1 VIVIALALILSPQQA
16 ALRTLADQDIR
27 VATVGAAL
35 ARAGGP
41 DLCPGQ
47 HLSTAGLVIQDA
59 AQYSAATRADATVA
73 LGLGDG
79 PTVVGIVP
87 GTAAQVQTGD
97 VVAAVAGVPVVDVPR
112 GGPYARIGQ
121 VEDAI
126 ERAAGSAIALDI
138 RRHGRTMRVALAL
151 VPGCRSRFQIAHGGL
166 QATKADGRYVQISDR
181 MMDLAP
187 GEHALAAILAHEL
200 AHNIL
205 RHAALKTPSKQAEYE
220 ADRLSIWL
228 VARAGYDLDAVL
240 PFWERLRKRSDYGI
254 FADGSHPGWKK
265 RLAAIAAALAEV
277 RAQKAVSAPLVPSP
291 QEDASQPRKAR

>member
-1 VIVIALALILSPQQA
+1 VIVIALVLILSPQQA
-16 ALRTLADQDIR
+16 ALRTLADQDMR

-35 ARAGGP
+35 ARAGGG

-47 HLSTAGLVIQDA
+47 HLSTSGLMIQDG
-59 AQYSAATRADATVA
+59 AQYSAATRADAAVA

-87 GTAAQVQTGD
+87 GTAIEMLPGD
-97 VVAAVAGVPVVDVPR
+97 VVTAVAGVAVVDGPR

-126 ERAAGSAIALDI
+126 ERATGSAIALDI
-138 RRHGRTMRVALAL
+138 RRNGRPMRVELAL

-181 MMDLAP
+181 MIDLAP
-187 GEHALAAILAHEL
+187 DDGALAAILAHEL

-205 RHAALKTPSKQAEYE
+205 RHAALKTSSKQAEYE
-220 ADRLSIWL
+220 ADRLSVWL

-254 FADGSHPGWKK
+254 FADGSHPGWKN
-265 RLAAIAAALAEV
+265 RLAAIAAAVATV
-277 RAQKAVSAPLVPSP
+277 RAQRAAAQDLVPPP
-291 QEDASQPRKAR
+291 QQSTSQARNRR